1 MRADPTEL
9 ARAAA
14 RGDDQALEALVRA
27 HHDRVY
33 RFGRRVCRDHHD
45 AADAVQEA
53 FATLARRREMIRE
66 AGVLGWLFTVVRS
79 ACMRLLRPFQT
90 ARRHLG
96 DRVDASEV
104 DPPAREL
111 DPERALARWRLVHR
125 VYAAIAALAPAEREI
140 LVLRDLEGLSGEEA
154 CAALG
159 LSAAAMK
166 SRLHRAR
173 QEIRDRVRGEM
184 E

>member
-1 MRADPTEL
+1 MERSHL
-9 ARAAA
+9 AQAAA

-33 RFGRRVCRDHHD
+33 RFGRRVCRDPHD

-53 FATLARRREMIRE
+53 FATLARRREMVRE
-66 AGVLGWLFTVVRS
+66 TSVLGWLLTVVRN

-96 DRVDASEV
+96 ERLDADTI
-104 DPPAREL
+104 DPPAPDL

-125 VYAAIAALAPAEREI
+125 VHAAIAALEPTQREV
-140 LVLRDLEGLSGEEA
+140 LVLRDLEGLSGDEV

-159 LSAAAMK
+159 LSQAAMK

-173 QEIRDRVRGEM
+173 EEIRERVRQERD
-184 E
+184 